1 MISLKKIRSTF
12 FSRLD
17 SISVL
22 LPDFSCSTANQFL
35 SLLTRGEARVSR
47 VQLSP
52 FEGLLR
58 AVGIGEEVLR
68 QFTSE
73 ARGRRTGNKEV
84 EEVVKVVE
92 EEEEEDDDD
101 DEIMVV
107 SDSRDEKQQQQ
118 EQPQK
123 QKQQQMQQ
131 HPRRQQ
137 EQHQQKLSHK
147 QQQQH
152 SQQVPRKQLQWQQ
165 QQKEQQQ
172 LRRLQLQ
179 HHKQIKK
186 LEQQHQFQQPEQQQ
200 QQPEQQQLFP
210 SPRPSPSPTGAASD
224 HILSKMTRRDKLL
237 KLKRICKRKAA
248 SESERGGAGQRHHLV
263 CPLCGEE
270 SENLGGILL
279 HLTTGHFLG
288 EVELRHKTEL
298 QGSAGE
304 GGMTRYTCWKCRKD
318 FPFSDTLLAH
328 YGRAHSEVLDLTL
341 SKVLKSADS
350 PATIMPGSV
359 VVGKSASA
367 IPTPKNVRGP
377 RKKFRCPRCPLWA
390 DGASGVKQHLARV
403 HFKEELLR
411 DTGVMT
417 TSPDFDP
424 LTMTSPPSSGRDCP
438 SCGARMATLDTF
450 LRHVGG
456 AHGMV
461 MRYLRPEER

>member
-1 MISLKKIRSTF
+1 M
-12 FSRLD
+12 D

-84 EEVVKVVE
+84 EEVVKV

-101 DEIMVV
+101 DDDDDIMVV

-131 HPRRQQ
+131 LPWRQQ
-137 EQHQQKLSHK
+137 QQQQQQQLSHK
-147 QQQQH
+147 QQQQLQQQH
-152 SQQVPRKQLQWQQ
+152 SQQVPRKQQQWQQ

-200 QQPEQQQLFP
+200 LFP
-210 SPRPSPSPTGAASD
+210 SPRSSPSPTGAASD

-248 SESERGGAGQRHHLV
+248 SGSEGGGAGQAGQRHHLV

-279 HLTTGHFLG
+279 HLTTGHFVR
-288 EVELRHKTEL
+288 EVQLRHKTEL

-318 FPFSDTLLAH
+318 FPFSDVLLAH

-350 PATIMPGSV
+350 PAPIMPGSV
-359 VVGKSASA
+359 GGGKSASA
-367 IPTPKNVRGP
+367 IPTPKNIRFRGP

-417 TSPDFDP
+417 SSPDFDP
-424 LTMTSPPSSGRDCP
+424 LTMTSPPSSGGRDCP